1 MPSIGSTAV
10 PQRIISK
17 NNIRKK
23 SLRHIVKQTAE
34 QQQQQQITQSHYDE
48 VDEDTLEFTQLE
60 NIKHINGLPRVG

>member
-34 QQQQQQITQSHYDE
+34 QQQQQITQSHYDE

-60 NIKHINGLPRVG
+60 NIKHINGLPRVR